1 MNRIASMTSSSSM
14 FAQTCPV
21 YRITTIKLTMT
32 INANGT
38 PLTLRVLCLHDNN
51 SNAFELKNEFRS
63 LGKKLY
69 ENHSVDLVYVNGPLV
84 VTSTDTS
91 TDTNQ
96 NYLWWEEHND
106 STDESSKSIDDK
118 FSRLDIQ
125 NSCSIIG
132 EKVCNENSE
141 SSSNALLHTTKLER
155 CDPVIPIDQ
164 TMRYHGLDASLML
177 LRQIWTSC
185 PFWGILGVGKGAA
198 VASLFTTILESEMLT
213 YHAATNNAH
222 TSDSLPHVHIPPNVP
237 ELIIL
242 VSGESLLSV
251 DEALL
256 VCPHYNT
263 AQPTSS
269 PFILHLV
276 DHDIPPAQELLI
288 RQFCQ
293 GSQIERREN
302 SLEPSCVS
310 FSQSDLNVIGRFIC
324 RRKKELYN
332 SSMDDTEP
340 LLDHKHHPCK
350 ILALQNALYNAE
362 QDAANCIAE
371 TIALN
376 PPAALMA
383 VIRPQMVAGW
393 EGNRRPQ
400 PEGGGAPCPEEFLH
414 RKTKK
419 DATDP

>member
-1 MNRIASMTSSSSM
+1 
-14 FAQTCPV
+14 
-21 YRITTIKLTMT
+21 MT
-32 INANGT
+32 INASGT
-38 PLTLRVLCLHDNN
+38 TLTLRILCLHDNN
-51 SNAFELKNEFRS
+51 SNAFELKNEFHL

-84 VTSTDTS
+84 VTSTDST
-91 TDTNQ
+91 TDTTQ
-96 NYLWWEEHND
+96 NYLWWEEHID
-106 STDESSKSIDDK
+106 SADECSKSIDDK
-118 FSRLDIQ
+118 VSRLDVQ
-125 NSCSIIG
+125 NSCSISG
-132 EKVCNENSE
+132 EKICNENSE
-141 SSSNALLHTTKLER
+141 CSSNALLHTTKLER
-155 CDPVIPIDQ
+155 YDPVIPSDQ
-164 TMRYHGLDASLML
+164 TMRYNGLDASLML

-213 YHAATNNAH
+213 YHAATNSTD
-222 TSDSLPHVHIPPNVP
+222 TSNSLPHVHIPPNLP
-237 ELIIL
+237 QLLILI
-242 VSGESLLSV
+242 SGESLLSV
-251 DEALL
+251 DEPLL
-256 VCPHYNT
+256 VSHHYNC
-263 AQPTSS
+263 AQSTSS

-302 SLEPSCVS
+302 SLEPSSIS
-310 FSQSDLNVIGRFIC
+310 FSQSELNVIGRFIC
-324 RRKKELYN
+324 RRKNELYN

-340 LLDHKHHPCK
+340 LLDQKHQQCK

-383 VIRPQMVAGW
+383 VVRPQMVAGW

-419 DATDP
+419 DASLP